1 MLLNIMRWTQYNYH
15 KNINKTRKRDTAM
28 PRSEL
33 EVVGKTV
40 HTNVVIAAHA
50 MA

>member
-1 MLLNIMRWTQYNYH
+1 MRWTQYNYH
-15 KNINKTRKRDTAM
+15 KNINKTWKRDTAM
-28 PRSEL
+28 PRPEL
-33 EVVGKTV
+33 EVIGKPV